1 MGIDLQGC
9 FYYAVCND
17 GSVGHF
23 QKKSAVGIGQ
33 TDCRRQN
40 WKSRFWPERQ
50 LENYMNN
57 VHFGERNMQ
66 AIMETVFDFLY
77 LPEF

>member
-1 MGIDLQGC
+1 
-9 FYYAVCND
+9 
-17 GSVGHF
+17 
-23 QKKSAVGIGQ
+23 
-33 TDCRRQN
+33 
-40 WKSRFWPERQ
+40 
-50 LENYMNN
+50 MNN